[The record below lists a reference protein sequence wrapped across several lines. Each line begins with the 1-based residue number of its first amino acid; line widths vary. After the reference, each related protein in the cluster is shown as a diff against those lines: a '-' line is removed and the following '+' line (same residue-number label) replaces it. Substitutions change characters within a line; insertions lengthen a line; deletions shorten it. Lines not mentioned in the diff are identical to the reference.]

1 MNFVAYLATEF
12 FKKKKWTALGI
23 FLISL
28 LTSVIQTNGI
38 THITSNII
46 TFAQT
51 RNQDKA
57 YEFFKWFIFTIA
69 VFIAV
74 YWIWGYL
81 QNQLL
86 TEIRPWVREKIV
98 SLLLKTNNQKFSET
112 NFSKLNSPINRIVD
126 MYYFI
131 SHTVLDYMLPN
142 LTYLLIVSIY
152 FTFINPYYGI
162 IFLIGNSI
170 LALYWYFNVKS
181 IMKSND
187 EYEKTIIKSDIH
199 LIDLLNNVDKIIYRG
214 QTNSEIKTFDG
225 LSKMNIKKGQEYYDL
240 SNYHIIVMTTI
251 IFAVVLVSIYMLLG
265 LYFSKKMDI
274 TMFITSFTILLLYR
288 EKMST
293 MIETLPELVDFIGR
307 TENVL
312 IHFQHVNDN
321 YQKYKQNI
329 DYKDNK
335 LDFHKIQFE
344 NVTYKYNAS
353 ATNVFE
359 NRNYFLKTEKNEI
372 IGVTGPSGNGKSTFI
387 KLLLRMYECNSGKI
401 TIDNVDLKDIDPD
414 YIRTEITYVN
424 QNSKLFDRKVIDNM
438 LYGCSNREICDHFL
452 EQILKYPNI
461 TKLYRNTDI
470 KNKDAGL
477 LGENLSGG
485 QRQIVNMIGGL
496 INPSKILVLDEP
508 TNALDPQLKAEVL
521 GLIKDFSKYKQAV
534 IIITHDKDVFPLFT
548 QQIQM

>member
-57 YEFFKWFIFTIA
+57 YEFFKWFIFSIA

-74 YWIWGYL
+74 YWIWSYL

>member
-57 YEFFKWFIFTIA
+57 YEFFKWFIFIIA

-74 YWIWGYL
+74 YWIWSYL

-187 EYEKTIIKSDIH
+187 EYEKTILKSDIH

-225 LSKMNIKKGQEYYDL
+225 LSKMNMKKGQEYYDL

>member
-12 FKKKKWTALGI
+12 FKRKKWTALGI
-23 FLISL
+23 FFVAL
-28 LTSVIQTNGI
+28 LNSVIQTNGM

-51 RNQDKA
+51 RNQAKA
-57 YEFFKWFIFTIA
+57 YEFFKYFICIVI
-69 VFIAV
+69 VFIGA
-74 YWIWGYL
+74 YYLWSYL

-98 SLLLKTNNQKFSET
+98 ELLLKTNNQKFSET

-131 SHTVLDYMLPN
+131 THTVLDYMLPN
-142 LTYLLIVSIY
+142 IAYLVIVSIY
-152 FTFINPYYGI
+152 FTFINPYYGL
-162 IFLIGNSI
+162 IFLIGNA
-170 LALYWYFNVKS
+170 LLVLYWYFNVKS

-187 EYEKTIIKSDIH
+187 DYEKTIIKSDIH

-214 QTNSEIKTFDG
+214 QTDPEIQTFDG

-240 SNYHIIVMTTI
+240 SNYHITVMNTI
-251 IFAVVLVSIYMLLG
+251 IFAVVLVSIYMLLR
-265 LYFSKKMDI
+265 LYFNKKMDI
-274 TMFITSFTILLLYR
+274 TLFITSFTILLLYR

-293 MIETLPELVDFIGR
+293 MIETLPELVDFVGR

-321 YQKYKQNI
+321 YREYASKKPYEKQSME
-329 DYKDNK
+329 
-335 LDFHKIQFE
+335 FRKIQFH
-344 NVTYKYNAS
+344 NVTYKYGAS

-359 NRNYFLKTEKNEI
+359 NRDYFLKTEKNQI
-372 IGVTGPSGNGKSTFI
+372 IGITGPSGNGKSTFV

-401 TIDNVDLKDIDPD
+401 TIDDVDVKDIDPD
-414 YIRTEITYVN
+414 YIRREITYVN
-424 QNSKLFDRKVIDNM
+424 QNSKLFDRKVVDNM
-438 LYGCSNREICDHFL
+438 LYGCRNREICDHFL

-496 INPSKILVLDEP
+496 INPSKILILDEP
-508 TNALDPQLKAEVL
+508 TNALDPNLKKEVL

-548 QQIQM
+548 QQLQF

>member
-23 FLISL
+23 FIISL
-28 LTSVIQTNGI
+28 LNSVIQTNGI

-57 YEFFKWFIFTIA
+57 YEFFKWFIFIVV
-69 VFIAV
+69 VFIAI
-74 YWIWGYL
+74 YWLWSYL

-152 FTFINPYYGI
+152 FTFINPYYGL

-170 LALYWYFNVKS
+170 LAIYWYFNVKS

-214 QTNSEIKTFDG
+214 QTDPEIQTFGG
-225 LSKMNIKKGQEYYDL
+225 LSKMNIKKGKEYYDL
-240 SNYHIIVMTTI
+240 SNYHITVMTAI
-251 IFAVVLVSIYMLLG
+251 IFAVVLISIYMLLG
-265 LYFSKKMDI
+265 LYFKKKMDI
-274 TMFITSFTILLLYR
+274 TLFITSFTILLLYR

-321 YQKYKQNI
+321 YQQYKERMN
-329 DYKDNK
+329 YKDNQ
-335 LDFHKIQFE
+335 LNFHKIQFE
-344 NVTYKYNAS
+344 NVTYKYGAS
-353 ATNVFE
+353 ATNVFK

-372 IGVTGPSGNGKSTFI
+372 IGITGPSGNGKSTFI

-401 TIDNVDLKDIDPD
+401 TIDGVDLKDIDPD
-414 YIRTEITYVN
+414 YIRKEITYVN

-438 LYGCSNREICDHFL
+438 LYGCNNREICDHFL

-496 INPSKILVLDEP
+496 INPSKLLVLDEP

>member
-57 YEFFKWFIFTIA
+57 YEFFKWFIFIIV
-69 VFIAV
+69 VFITV
-74 YWIWGYL
+74 YWIWSYL

-152 FTFINPYYGI
+152 FTFINPYYGL

-265 LYFSKKMDI
+265 LYFKKKMDI

-321 YQKYKQNI
+321 YQQYKENI

-344 NVTYKYNAS
+344 NVTYKYGAS

-401 TIDNVDLKDIDPD
+401 LIDNVDLKDIDPD
-414 YIRTEITYVN
+414 YIRKEVTYVN